1 MILAQI
7 TTRVTVVLSVSRP
20 LARRITRAAEVTEH
34 AAGTCVG
41 IEFILRGMQ
50 MHLAPVLW
58 PVLLLT
64 FAALLTFFT
73 SAEDR
78 HDA

>member
-7 TTRVTVVLSVSRP
+7 TTRVTVVLAVSKP
-20 LARRITRAAEVTEH
+20 LARRVTKAAEITEH

-50 MHLAPVLW
+50 THLTPIMW

-64 FAALLTFFT
+64 IAGLLTFFT
-73 SAEDR
+73 AEDH